1 MEDNNNGQNNFND
14 FNGNQNIELN
24 VDNNNQQSIDEQD
37 YNNNA
42 MQNDL
47 LQSDQP
53 QGQKQKGKITDF
65 IRKSSNPSVALM
77 TVGLKI
83 ASLFFFLFLNIFTS
97 NEAFVMIVVIIF
109 DAMDFWYTK
118 NISGRILVGLR
129 WWNTY
134 NPETQQ
140 EIWTFESKNEKK
152 ESTIDRGTFWLSLY
166 GFTGAWLVLFI
177 WECVIFNFMWACLC
191 FISLAISGINT
202 YGFFRCS
209 KIQQKNMI
217 NIIKNYMNKKE
228 QSVPNC

>member
-1 MEDNNNGQNNFND
+1 
-14 FNGNQNIELN
+14 
-24 VDNNNQQSIDEQD
+24 
-37 YNNNA
+37 

-217 NIIKNYMNKKE
+217 NIIKNYMNKKKNNP
-228 QSVPNC
+228 Q

>member
-217 NIIKNYMNKKE
+217 NIIKNYMNKKKNNP
-228 QSVPNC
+228 Q

>member
-217 NIIKNYMNKKE
+217 NIIKNYMNKKK
-228 QSVPNC
+228 NNN

>member
-53 QGQKQKGKITDF
+53 QGQKQKGRITDF

-217 NIIKNYMNKKE
+217 NIIKNYMNKKKNNP
-228 QSVPNC
+228 Q

>member
-1 MEDNNNGQNNFND
+1 MIELFLLPCRKSTPATASRNVTQHNGQNNFND

-83 ASLFFFLFLNIFTS
+83 ASLFFFS
-97 NEAFVMIVVIIF
+97 
-109 DAMDFWYTK
+109 
-118 NISGRILVGLR
+118 ISK
-129 WWNTY
+129 Y
-134 NPETQQ
+134 FYKQ
-140 EIWTFESKNEKK
+140 
-152 ESTIDRGTFWLSLY
+152 
-166 GFTGAWLVLFI
+166 
-177 WECVIFNFMWACLC
+177 
-191 FISLAISGINT
+191 
-202 YGFFRCS
+202 
-209 KIQQKNMI
+209 
-217 NIIKNYMNKKE
+217 
-228 QSVPNC
+228 